1 MLAMFMGVKTISP
14 ADLHARLTADAPT
27 VIDLNAPHSW
37 RAARVPGAASLNV
50 EFTPAELPPSLDT
63 SLVFYCSNPLC
74 SKAPRAARRAGK
86 LGYTDVRVMSAGIT
100 GWLAAGLPT
109 DSGA

>member
-1 MLAMFMGVKTISP
+1 MLAMLMGVKNISP
-14 ADLHARLTADAPT
+14 GELHGRLGPGGPA
-27 VIDLNAPHSW
+27 VFDLNAAHSW
-37 RAARVPGAASLNV
+37 QTARVPGAASLGV
-50 EFTPAELPPSLDT
+50 DFDASALPPNHDA

-74 SKAPRAARRAGK
+74 SKAPRAARRAAK

-100 GWLAAGLPT
+100 GWLAAQLPT

>member
-1 MLAMFMGVKTISP
+1 MLAMLMGVKNISP
-14 ADLHARLTADAPT
+14 AELQARLDSAPPI

-37 RAARVPGAASLNV
+37 QAARVPGAISLGV
-50 EFTPAELPPSLDT
+50 DFAPSSLPADQGA

-86 LGYTDVRVMSAGIT
+86 LGYTDVRVMSAGIS
-100 GWLAAGLPT
+100 GWLAASLPV

>member
-1 MLAMFMGVKTISP
+1 MLAMLMGVKSISP
-14 ADLHARLTADAPT
+14 AELHERLRAGGPA
-27 VIDLNAPHSW
+27 VFDLNAAHSW
-37 RAARVPGAASLNV
+37 QAARVPGAASLGV
-50 EFTPAELPPSLDT
+50 DFDPSALPADRDA

-74 SKAPRAARRAGK
+74 SKAPRAARRAAK

-100 GWLAAGLPT
+100 GWLAAQLPT

>member
-1 MLAMFMGVKTISP
+1 MLAMLMGVKNIAP
-14 ADLHARLTADAPT
+14 AALAGQLDGGRTV
-27 VIDLNAPHSW
+27 VIDVNAQQSW
-37 RAARVPGAASLNV
+37 LKARVPGALSLGV
-50 EFTPAELPPSLDT
+50 EFDAAALPPDRSA

-86 LGYTDVRVMSAGIT
+86 LGYTDVRVMAAGIT
-100 GWLAAGLPT
+100 GWIAAGLPT